1 MTIRSL
7 GYALLLL
14 SALGFLAA
22 CGSDDGPTAQ
32 SPGQGSINATI
43 NGSAWAVSTPFT
55 SAQNNVG
62 GAVFVITA
70 ADPNQTYGLAIS
82 LSEFAGAGTYEIRPG
97 FPLRMAVVTLGTEQG
112 WGTQYSEVPG
122 TITIT
127 SLTDSRVTG
136 TFSFTAEPSP
146 SSSQTETLTV
156 VNGQFDIPVI
166 EVG

>member
-1 MTIRSL
+1 
-7 GYALLLL
+7 
-14 SALGFLAA
+14 
-22 CGSDDGPTAQ
+22 
-32 SPGQGSINATI
+32 
-43 NGSAWAVSTPFT
+43 
-55 SAQNNVG
+55 
-62 GAVFVITA
+62 
-70 ADPNQTYGLAIS
+70 
-82 LSEFAGAGTYEIRPG
+82 
-97 FPLRMAVVTLGTEQG
+97 MAVVTLGTEQG